1 LKLVES
7 NVPTTLSTSA
17 GVGRLEATPRVDN
30 YGYESA
36 RPCSSPG
43 QERLSAATAM
53 RAGHVRVTVARR
65 RAAWVTGEL
74 AAGGTSVPVAR
85 GCIRC
90 NGSGRLPGQARDV
103 TGKAEAGRG
112 PCSCGAGRA
121 PLTVAAGDAPAA
133 TGCSRMHRDTRR
145 CNDDA
150 ATATSSAASSLHQIQ
165 AAREVPGHRS
175 RPTPRHAERTA
186 GPHAA
191 AQAARVHRVCR
202 MMHQMQF
209 CPFAS
214 RG

>member
-1 LKLVES
+1 
-7 NVPTTLSTSA
+7 
-17 GVGRLEATPRVDN
+17 VGCLEATPRVDN

-112 PCSCGAGRA
+112 PCSY
-121 PLTVAAGDAPAA
+121 
-133 TGCSRMHRDTRR
+133 RDTRR

-209 CPFAS
+209 CLFAS
-214 RG
+214 HARTYAAAGAGRGDPPQPPV